1 MTEVKIKE
9 DIYLI
14 LEKYFT
20 EDISLS
26 ENDILKCKRFF
37 SEKRYKRFLRE
48 DHPENYYRNK
58 RLNNLI
64 GE

>member
-1 MTEVKIKE
+1 MKQVQIDENV
-9 DIYLI
+9 YLI

-20 EDISLS
+20 EKEILS
-26 ENDILKCKRFF
+26 EEENLICKKFF

-48 DHPENYYRNK
+48 QHVDDWKRDA
-58 RLNNLI
+58 RLNKMI

>member
-1 MTEVKIKE
+1 MAEVKIDE
-9 DIYLI
+9 EIYLI

-20 EDISLS
+20 EEGSFS
-26 ENDILKCKRFF
+26 EEELLKCKRFF

-48 DHPENYYRNK
+48 QHVDDWK
-58 RLNNLI
+58 RDARLKKMI

>member
-1 MTEVKIKE
+1 MKTVQVDEN
-9 DIYLI
+9 IYLI

-20 EDISLS
+20 EKMELS
-26 ENDILKCKRFF
+26 EDEILLCKKFF

-48 DHPENYYRNK
+48 QHVDDWK
-58 RLNNLI
+58 RDARLKKMM